1 MIEPSNPAVAAAIRD
16 PRRIDD
22 AMRRAAQEAVL
33 QHVQAGRS
41 IPVGKDGQVV
51 WMTPA
56 EVLAC
61 LGKQT
66 NNPAA

>member
-1 MIEPSNPAVAAAIRD
+1 MMEPSNPAVAAALRD
-16 PRRIDD
+16 PRRIDE
-22 AMRRAAQEAVL
+22 AMRRAALEAVT

-41 IPVGKDGQVV
+41 IPVGKDGQVS
-51 WMTPA
+51 WLTPA
-56 EVLAC
+56 EVLAY